1 MTINLNEGINLKH
14 VAWWL
19 AYHIHSVNANH
30 YNYNDLKL
38 DLPSK
43 IYFLCNL
50 LPQITVAFYFQ
61 SLREKNNLFNNIIF
75 SVPDTALDIE
85 DKILVKK
92 QTKISTLK

>member
-1 MTINLNEGINLKH
+1 M
-14 VAWWL
+14 
-19 AYHIHSVNANH
+19 NANH

-85 DKILVKK
+85 DNILVKK
-92 QTKISTLK
+92 QTKISTLI